1 MKVIVLGTGAIGA
14 YYGAQLARAGHAVT
28 CFARGANLGAIQ
40 ERGLEVRTPE
50 GGFRAPVTATDRA
63 EELAPADFAI
73 LAVKSYSLVDIAPI
87 VRRCAEQETTVVP
100 LLNGVETVQ
109 RLEQL
114 GVPPAAVIGGL
125 TAISAVRIAPGVVER
140 RSPFQIVVVGEPDG
154 RTSDRVDR
162 IAGAFRNA
170 GMDARASDRIQVEL
184 WQKFVFLAALA
195 AACGLARSPIGPLR
209 AAPLGRRLLQ
219 RAIEEIVAVAHA
231 RGIGLPEEEVAR
243 VLGVID
249 GLPPA
254 MKPSFLV
261 DLETGGPTELDILR
275 GAVSRFAEEAGS
287 ATPTPHPAAGP
298 ARRRPGHG
306 GPRGSRGAAGVRRPV
321 GGRPRAR
328 GGPRRRPP
336 RPRRARLQ
344 ERATDARPPGARR
357 PSPGSPGGRVTVA
370 AYAPSRYARGRR
382 SRTRRDPR
390 RSRPDGL
397 PPARAAPPPWV

>member
-14 YYGAQLARAGHAVT
+14 YYGAQLARAGHSCT
-28 CFARGANLGAIQ
+28 GFARGATRGEIQ
-40 ERGLEVRTPE
+40 ERWLEVRTPE

-140 RSPFQIVVVGEPDG
+140 RSAFQVVVVGELDG

-162 IAGAFRNA
+162 IAGAFRDA
-170 GMDARASDRIQVEL
+170 GVDARASDRIEVAL
-184 WQKFVFLAALA
+184 WQKFVFLAGVA

-209 AAPLGRRLLQ
+209 VAPLGRRLLQ
-219 RAIEEIVAVAHA
+219 RAIEEIVAVARA
-231 RGIGLPEEEVAR
+231 RGIALPDGEVAR
-243 VLGVID
+243 VMGVID
-249 GLPPA
+249 GLPPG

-261 DLETGGPTELDILR
+261 DLEAGGPTELEILS
-275 GAVSRFAEEAGS
+275 GAVSRFAEEAGI
-287 ATPTPHPAAGP
+287 APAI
-298 ARRRPGHG
+298 HDT
-306 GPRGSRGAAGVRRPV
+306 AA
-321 GGRPRAR
+321 
-328 GGPRRRPP
+328 
-336 RPRRARLQ
+336 
-344 ERATDARPPGARR
+344 
-357 PSPGSPGGRVTVA
+357 
-370 AYAPSRYARGRR
+370 
-382 SRTRRDPR
+382 
-390 RSRPDGL
+390 
-397 PPARAAPPPWV
+397 AAPAKTG